1 MLRVVSEIFGSLDEL
16 ATFGI
21 YREVRRK
28 GPKRTLPREAKF
40 ATQWLYNVDG
50 MGRLF
55 GGKGDTC
62 AIQHCFTHY
71 VVDVFHAHCHAAENQ
86 AGPPRVSVEEV
97 CRILAARS
105 RLAPPIRLALQN
117 SPVGLTIPLTYLER
131 CIQLD
136 STAYA
141 LFRVCSFDSNA
152 NSKTACSRERLK
164 KSEAQVMSRG
174 TAPTCQ
180 VSASS

>member
-1 MLRVVSEIFGSLDEL
+1 M
-16 ATFGI
+16 
-21 YREVRRK
+21 
-28 GPKRTLPREAKF
+28 
-40 ATQWLYNVDG
+40 
-50 MGRLF
+50 
-55 GGKGDTC
+55 
-62 AIQHCFTHY
+62 
-71 VVDVFHAHCHAAENQ
+71 
-86 AGPPRVSVEEV
+86 SVEEV

-117 SPVGLTIPLTYLER
+117 SPVGLTIPSRGAL
-131 CIQLD
+131 QLD
-136 STAYA
+136 STAYT